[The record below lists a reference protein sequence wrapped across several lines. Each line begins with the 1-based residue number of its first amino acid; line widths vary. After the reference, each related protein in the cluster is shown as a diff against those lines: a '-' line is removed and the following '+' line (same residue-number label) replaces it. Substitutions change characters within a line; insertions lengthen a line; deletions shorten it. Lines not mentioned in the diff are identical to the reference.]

1 VGVLSLTNGDSFV
14 TGTITLENGT
24 GIEVATGSPGQFVF
38 NNTGVVSLVAA
49 GDTFTGT
56 VTLVA
61 GDGIGFST
69 DPPPGANEIS
79 IANTGV
85 LTVVAGANITTS
97 GDVPQNPT
105 INYVATPPVVQ
116 AATTTALTDA
126 NVNTLYILTSGA
138 TQDFTTVGLGA
149 GDAGKVWYVKNAS
162 AADIDIDA
170 NGSPI
175 AGQTSTLHD
184 LTTNVNSSIQVLYW
198 DGTTLTMY

>member
-1 VGVLSLTNGDSFV
+1 V
-14 TGTITLENGT
+14 TS
-24 GIEVATGSPGQFVF
+24 GSPGTFTF

-116 AATTTALTDA
+116 AAGTTALTDA

-138 TQDFTTVGLGA
+138 TQDFTTVGLGV
-149 GDAGKVWYVKNAS
+149 GDGGKVWYVKNGS
-162 AADIDIDA
+162 GSDIDIDA
-170 NGSPI
+170 NGSPV
-175 AGQTSTLHD
+175 AGQTATIHAGTGSS
-184 LTTNVNSSIQVLYW
+184 NSSIQVLYW
-198 DGTTLTMY
+198 TGSALTMY